1 MDKRQLQIFHSV
13 VKEGSFTKAANALNI
28 AQSAVSIAIQ
38 KLEQELGS
46 ILLNRSDR
54 KVTLTAEGARLFVH
68 AEKIIGQ
75 FQQAVQEITEL
86 SNLQGGQVR
95 FGTPAMLGSYY
106 LPEKIVAFRKLHPKI
121 NVQIS
126 GEGTRRSQQ
135 LISSGEIDM
144 GVITMDNIP
153 EALEVHCLLEKE
165 EVVACVSPRHRF
177 AEMNDLEFSSFIK
190 EPLIVYRED
199 YYLRE
204 LIGRLSELQGIKP
217 KIAVETDLLRLMV
230 CLVKEDLGLG
240 FCLRRVAEKEPEL
253 VGIPFKQP
261 IYLELGI
268 AWKRNQYLSKAN
280 KCFVDFLLQQE

>member
-13 VKEGSFTKAANALNI
+13 VNEGSFTKAASALHM
-28 AQSAVSIAIQ
+28 AQPAVSIAIR
-38 KLEQELGS
+38 KLEQELAV

-54 KVTLTAEGARLFVH
+54 KVSLTAEGARLFVH
-68 AEKIIGQ
+68 AEKILRQ

-95 FGTPAMLGSYY
+95 LGTSAMLGSYY
-106 LPEKIVAFRKLHPKI
+106 LPEKIAAFRKLHPKI
-121 NVQIS
+121 DVQIS

-135 LISSGEIDM
+135 LILSGEIDM

-153 EALEVHCLLEKE
+153 ETLEVHRLLEKE
-165 EVVACVSPRHRF
+165 EVVACVSPSHRF
-177 AEMNDLEFSSFIK
+177 AERGVLDFTSFVK
-190 EPLIVYRED
+190 EPLIVYREG

-204 LIGRLSELQGIKP
+204 LIGRLSEARGIEP

-230 CLVKEDLGLG
+230 SLVQEGLGLG
-240 FCLRRVAEKEPEL
+240 FCLRRLAEKEPEL

-280 KCFVDFLLQQE
+280 RCFVDFLLQ

>member
-1 MDKRQLQIFHSV
+1 MDKRQLQVFHSV

-28 AQSAVSIAIQ
+28 AQSAVSVAIR

-68 AEKIIGQ
+68 AEKIIRQ

-95 FGTPAMLGSYY
+95 LGTPAMLGSYY
-106 LPEKIVAFRKLHPKI
+106 LPEKIAAFRKLHPNI

-135 LISSGEIDM
+135 LILSGEIDM

-153 EALEVHCLLEKE
+153 EALEVHGLEKE

-177 AEMNDLEFSSFIK
+177 AEMGALDFSSFVK
-190 EPLIVYRED
+190 EPLVVYREG

-204 LIGRLSELQGIKP
+204 LIARLSEAQGIEP

-230 CLVKEDLGLG
+230 CLVQEDLGLG
-240 FCLRRVAEKEPEL
+240 FCVRRLAETEPEI

-261 IYLELGI
+261 IYLEMGI

-280 KCFVDFLLQQE
+280 RCFVDFLLQ

>member
-13 VKEGSFTKAANALNI
+13 VNEGSFTKAASTLHM
-28 AQSAVSIAIQ
+28 AQPAVSIAIR
-38 KLEQELGS
+38 KLEQELAV

-68 AEKIIGQ
+68 AEKILRQ

-86 SNLQGGQVR
+86 SNLQGGQVCL
-95 FGTPAMLGSYY
+95 GTSAMLGSYY
-106 LPEKIVAFRKLHPKI
+106 LPEKIAAFRKLHPKI
-121 NVQIS
+121 DVQIS

-135 LISSGEIDM
+135 LILSGEIDM

-153 EALEVHCLLEKE
+153 EALEVHRLLEKE

-177 AEMNDLEFSSFIK
+177 AKKEALDFTSFVK
-190 EPLIVYRED
+190 EPLIVYREG

-204 LIGRLSELQGIKP
+204 LIGRLSEAQGIEP

-230 CLVKEDLGLG
+230 SLVQEDLGLG
-240 FCLRRVAEKEPEL
+240 FCLRRLAEKEPEL

-280 KCFVDFLLQQE
+280 RCFVDFLLQ